1 MSDEYINYGK
11 SGIFKNEDATEENK
25 QPTYRGRIV
34 VDTDIPKGTVLR
46 IAGWEN
52 KQGSIVKSIGLSLSS
67 KVGETAD
74 DTYKKQSTGQ
84 SYDAKVDEDIP
95 F

>member
-11 SGIFKNEDATEENK
+11 SGVFLNQDANSENK
-25 QPTYRGRIV
+25 QPNFRGSIE
-34 VDTDIPKGTVLR
+34 VDKDIPKGTILR

-67 KVGETAD
+67 KVGETSEN
-74 DTYKKQSTGQ
+74 TYKKQSTKK
-84 SYDAKVDEDIP
+84 SYEVDSDKGMP